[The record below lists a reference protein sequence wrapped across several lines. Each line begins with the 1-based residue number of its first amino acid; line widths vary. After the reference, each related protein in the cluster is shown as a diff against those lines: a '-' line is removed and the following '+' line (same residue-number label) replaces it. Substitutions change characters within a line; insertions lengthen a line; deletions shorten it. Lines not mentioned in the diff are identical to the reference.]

1 MALSCR
7 KLLWQYTNV
16 TLHIFRR
23 SYSTSRD
30 SVKRLLEGRLETT
43 RNEIKVQ
50 GWVRSLRSHKGI
62 TFVDVN
68 DGSCLQNIQVTLQPE
83 SIPSDL
89 TYGSSVEIEG
99 TLVPSTHKGQRVE
112 VKAEKVQVIGPCNH
126 EPTNKV
132 QSTEIEPNNDSNN
145 ASENF
150 FGKPAYLTVSG
161 QLHLEVM
168 ASALS
173 KVYTFGPTFRAENS
187 QTRRHL
193 AEFYMVEA
201 EIAFTQGLEDI
212 MQVMEGCVKRAAQ
225 RTLDK
230 CSEDVELFFK
240 YIAPNQRKILNVILQ
255 KPFVRLSYTDA
266 IQILQKKKGKFKFP
280 TEWGCDLQSE
290 HENYLVQHCGDTPV
304 FVTDYPA
311 CIKPFYA
318 RENQDDPATVAAVD
332 LLVPG
337 VGELFGG
344 SLREERLD
352 ILQEKLQKFG
362 LKEEYDW
369 YLDLRRHGSVSHGG
383 FGMGFERFLQCILG
397 IDNIKDT
404 IPFPRFPHSCQL

>member
-1 MALSCR
+1 MPLCKKR
-7 KLLWQYTNV
+7 GNV
-16 TLHIFRR
+16 
-23 SYSTSRD
+23 
-30 SVKRLLEGRLETT
+30 
-43 RNEIKVQ
+43 
-50 GWVRSLRSHKGI
+50 
-62 TFVDVN
+62 
-68 DGSCLQNIQVTLQPE
+68 
-83 SIPSDL
+83 SDL

-126 EPTNKV
+126 EEYPFKVKTRHSLDYIRQYSHLRCRTNVFGALLRVRNAATMAIHSYFQDNDFVLINTPIITSNDCEGAGELFQVEPTNKV